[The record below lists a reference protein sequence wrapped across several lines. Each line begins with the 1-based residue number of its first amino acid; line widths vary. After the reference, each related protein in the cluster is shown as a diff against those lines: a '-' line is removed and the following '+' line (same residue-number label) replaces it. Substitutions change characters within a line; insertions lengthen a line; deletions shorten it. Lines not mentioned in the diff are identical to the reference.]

1 MDDDT
6 KFLLHAISLAEEA
19 EKQGNLPIGALIVL
33 DNKIIAE
40 GQNSIATTKRPNR
53 HAEIVAIE
61 NVTPD
66 LWEKADK
73 MTLYTTLE
81 PCLMCLGTILVHRIG
96 RVVFGS
102 NDKHG
107 GAECVF
113 NYMPPAF
120 KDLKERVKWVGPALP
135 DKCDPLKRRVIT
147 TAIINKKNR
156 KKGLDTILD
165 PIYELLEKE
174 NDLP

>member
-1 MDDDT
+1 MIEDV
-6 KFLLHAISLAEEA
+6 KFLLRAIRLAEEA

-53 HAEIVAIE
+53 HAEIVTIE
-61 NVTPD
+61 NVSPD

-96 RVVFGS
+96 RVVFGA
-102 NDKHG
+102 NDRHG
-107 GAECVF
+107 GATCVF

-120 KDLKERVKWVGPALP
+120 KTLKEHVDWLGPALP
-135 DKCDPLKRRVIT
+135 DKCDPLKRRVIV
-147 TAIINKKNR
+147 TALVHKKNR
-156 KKGLDTILD
+156 KKGLDPL
-165 PIYELLEKE
+165 YELLEKE
-174 NDLP
+174 SDLS